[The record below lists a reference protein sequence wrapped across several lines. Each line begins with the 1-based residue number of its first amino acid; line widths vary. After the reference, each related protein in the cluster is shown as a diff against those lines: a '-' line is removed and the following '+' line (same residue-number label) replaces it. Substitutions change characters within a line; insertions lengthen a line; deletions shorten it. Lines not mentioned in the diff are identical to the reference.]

1 MPVALGV
8 TVLSALAALAAVSG
22 WRMVRS
28 RRGLGTRADRAT
40 FATLHTASLAS
51 PDLRT
56 GLTEAGAQKS
66 ARHLRS
72 LLGTPALA
80 ITDGDRP
87 HPGGGPG
94 PGAVRVAELP
104 VAGLRGHTADRREPR
119 GGNTGRLRDGRVC
132 RACAGGERGGP
143 LGVGAT

>member
-1 MPVALGV
+1 MTVGVLVVTALGSV
-8 TVLSALAALAAVSG
+8 AVLSG

-28 RRGLGTRADRAT
+28 RRSLGTRADRAT

-80 ITDGDRP
+80 ITDGDRLLAWEGIGDR
-87 HPGGGPG
+87 HAAD
-94 PGAVRVAELP
+94 AVDHA
-104 VAGLRGHTADRREPR
+104 AGVIE
-119 GGNTGRLRDGRVC
+119 TGRTRWSGGTGW
-132 RACAGGERGGP
+132 RATPRPAPSRCAW
-143 LGVGAT
+143 